1 MAANLLEQVIAKVT
15 AGDKLAA
22 DGIMDNL
29 DVEYPNTF
37 PQFHESMLWALLYNR
52 LRDAA
57 QTHANGMVRGLVK
70 PIAYCARR
78 MFSDSVRMDL
88 FVQFAWAVRG
98 MHEEG
103 CEVLLEAAKTFG
115 LDHIT
120 DAQRESLTASEQ
132 LLLAEGTG
140 KPAHSS
146 HRQLES
152 YVSFKLWQLTNKLES
167 EKESEKASWP

>member
-1 MAANLLEQVIAKVT
+1 MSANLLLEQVIAKST

-22 DGIMDNL
+22 DSIMDKL

-37 PQFHESMLWALLYNR
+37 PQFYESMLWAQLLSR

-70 PIAYCARR
+70 PMAYCARR
-78 MFSDSVRMDL
+78 MFVYSVRMDM
-88 FVQFAWAVRG
+88 FVQFALAVRG
-98 MHEEG
+98 MHEQG

-120 DAQRESLTASEQ
+120 DAQRESLTAPEQ
-132 LLLAEGTG
+132 MLLAEGTG

-152 YVSFKLWQLTNKLES
+152 YISFKLWQQQ
-167 EKESEKASWP
+167 A